1 MIYMKLRPFYK
12 IKPEKWLL
20 TSISTDNENKKQS
33 LQENEIQE
41 SKNTE
46 YVRQWILRELL
57 QTYNYPNE
65 WLNNQIILG
74 KSQENVSTKNQD
86 SIVLVKSKNN
96 NSFLIIKV
104 IAPLKENLILSV
116 AEKELESLLMANS
129 TATIGLVSNGM
140 ETKVIRKN
148 LQQTNFEYV
157 SDIPEYSA
165 DFGKNLLLTRTVNTK
180 KGSYKLNTLQ
190 TLPKRMKNLFF
201 EIHSTIRDI
210 DGLHDDLALDELCKL
225 LYTKI
230 YDERTTYDKN
240 SDKFRFQINGYA
252 NESELG
258 SDIRALYSEA
268 CSYDLKI
275 NAKRIP
281 GYERSRGVFQ
291 EEMTLSDSTLYRV
304 VEKLQCYSIIDSDN
318 DIKSIVFQQV
328 LGRAIRSGMG
338 QFFTPDQIIRL
349 AVEVIDPNPKDII
362 LDPFCGSGHFL
373 TRSIDYVMSHYS
385 QIDHRLIKDFKMN
398 NLHGIEKSARMVRI
412 AMTDMLLHNEG
423 HTNILNSDA
432 LGTTDNFTDI
442 GILKPE
448 NTNGSLAVFDVILTN
463 PPFGKILG
471 EESAKF
477 LSQFQLAQKKK
488 SLPFEI
494 LSIERCFQFLKKGG
508 KLAIV
513 LPDGNLANSQTQF
526 FREWLLTKFKLKAVV
541 SLPQETF
548 APYGTTT
555 KTSLCFLQKFK
566 NEHDKN
572 DDYDIIFYKLDNIGY
587 DSTGRDIT
595 GSEISDAIGYLK
607 EHVLWD

>member
-385 QIDHRLIKDFKMN
+385 QIDHRLIKEFKMN